1 MCAGADRDKAS
12 PQGST
17 ALDIARS
24 EHHSAC
30 VEILE
35 IPPNADEAAESTSI
49 DEDEATRQRRQALL
63 VAVGA
68 GDVKAVEDALKA
80 GADPNSIDLDGS
92 TSKLNKNA
100 SALYIA
106 AKRGDDGVVE
116 ALLTAGADPELGKKG
131 KRGSHI
137 TVLYVAASKGYAGV
151 VQMLVDAG
159 VLLLV

>member
-1 MCAGADRDKAS
+1 MCAGADCDKAS

-24 EHHSAC
+24 EHHRAC
-30 VEILE
+30 VEILQNLGSVHVIE
-35 IPPNADEAAESTSI
+35 PIQPEQWEQD
-49 DEDEATRQRRQALL
+49 LL

-68 GDVKAVEDALKA
+68 GDVKAVGRALGCGANPDAV
-80 GADPNSIDLDGS
+80 DIDGS